1 MKPKANLA
9 ERRIFG
15 EIVHN
20 HGRKTLQVRVYREYN
35 AFVCE
40 RMIVERDGSTYTQ
53 TLAVAS
59 LDEITSLLQADP
71 YYPDMRA
78 RVDFLLNR
86 LAAEMVVMEA
96 R

>member
-1 MKPKANLA
+1 MKPKANLV

-20 HGRKTLQVRVYREYN
+20 HGRKMLQVRVYREYN

-86 LAAEMVVMEA
+86 LAAEMLVMEA
-96 R
+96 